1 MTHVAITGASSGIGE
16 ALAREY
22 LNHGAAV
29 TLVARRKEELD
40 RIARSAPGKSY
51 VHAADLSDLAHC
63 ADWLAPAQAA
73 LGPVDVLINNAGVQV
88 VGPTSGMDLNRL
100 DALLRVDLQAP
111 LHLLHAVLPDMLKRN
126 AGTIVNISSMAA
138 LAPTPGMTWY
148 NAAKAGLAAASES
161 LRGELLRTGVKI
173 ITVYPGPVSTPMA
186 DAAMEQI
193 PKSVAVKALPVGTPG
208 ELARK
213 IRHAVEDGAARLIYP
228 AVYGVSRHIPAL
240 TRAAMDRFTPP
251 FER

>member
-63 ADWLAPAQAA
+63 TDWLEPAQAA

-88 VGPTSGMDLNRL
+88 VGPTSGMDLTRL

-173 ITVYPGPVSTPMA
+173 ITVYPGPVATPMA
-186 DAAMEQI
+186 EAAMEQI
-193 PKSVAVKALPVGTPG
+193 PKSVAVKALPVGTPE

-240 TRAAMDRFTPP
+240 TRVAMDRFTPP
-251 FER
+251 FDR